1 MGRLQDKV
9 CIITGAASGIGRA
22 SAEMFAREGACVVV
36 VDIRGDAA
44 QQVVDGITALG
55 GRATALMT
63 DVGEEEQL
71 RILIDTTV
79 DRFGRI
85 DVLFNN
91 ALMTNPQLAQR
102 DGDLLSYD
110 PQVLYATMRVNVL
123 GGVLASK
130 LAIPHMLARGGG
142 SIIFTSS
149 GSSLGGDV
157 TAYSYGASKA
167 ALNWFVQAFA
177 ATFGKRGIRSNAI
190 LPGPTQTPSKM
201 AWSTPEM
208 DAGFM
213 EVLNSPRLGMPD
225 DIAAMAVFLASDE
238 SKFVNGTLCRVDG
251 GMSCTVPF
259 INVTRKAV
267 TAAAAPKVAATG
279 SSSDAISR

>member
-1 MGRLQDKV
+1 MNRLQNKV
-9 CIITGAASGIGRA
+9 CIITGAGSGIGRA
-22 SAEMFAREGACVVV
+22 SAEMFGREGAIVVV
-36 VDIRGDAA
+36 TDIRADAA
-44 QQVVDGITALG
+44 EEVARGIVAAG
-55 GRATALMT
+55 GRAMPLAV

-71 RILIDTTV
+71 RHMIDTAV
-79 DRFGRI
+79 QSFGRI

-91 ALMTNPQLAQR
+91 ALLTNPEPSMR
-102 DGDLLSYD
+102 DRDLLNYD
-110 PQVLYATMRVNVL
+110 PKVLYATMRVNVV

-130 LAIPHMLARGGG
+130 YAIPHMLESGGG

-190 LPGPTQTPSKM
+190 LPGPTQTPSMM

-213 EVLNSPRLGMPD
+213 EVLNSPRLGLPD
-225 DIAAMAVFLASDE
+225 DMAAMAVFLASDE
-238 SKFVNGTLCRVDG
+238 SRFVNGALYRVDG

-259 INVTRKAV
+259 VSVTRKAI
-267 TAAAAPKVAATG
+267 AARAKP
-279 SSSDAISR
+279 

>member
-1 MGRLQDKV
+1 
-9 CIITGAASGIGRA
+9 
-22 SAEMFAREGACVVV
+22 
-36 VDIRGDAA
+36 
-44 QQVVDGITALG
+44 
-55 GRATALMT
+55 
-63 DVGEEEQL
+63 VGEEEQL
-71 RILIDTTV
+71 RSMVDTTIGK
-79 DRFGRI
+79 FGRI

-91 ALMTNPQLAQR
+91 ALMTNPDPELR
-102 DGDLLSYD
+102 DRDLLDYD
-110 PQVLYATMRVNVL
+110 PRVLYATMRVNVV

-130 LAIPHMLARGGG
+130 LAIPHMLAQGGG

-201 AWSTPEM
+201 AWSTAEM
-208 DAGFM
+208 DEGFM
-213 EVLNSPRLGMPD
+213 EVLNAPRLGMPD
-225 DIAAMAVFLASDE
+225 DIASMAVFLASDE
-238 SKFVNGTLCRVDG
+238 SQFVNGALYRVDG

-259 INVTRKAV
+259 ISVTRKAL
-267 TAAAAPKVAATG
+267 ATH
-279 SSSDAISR
+279 R

>member
-1 MGRLQDKV
+1 MTRLQDKV
-9 CIITGAASGIGRA
+9 CIITGAGSGIGRA
-22 SAEMFAREGACVVV
+22 SAEMFAREGAVVV
-36 VDIRGDAA
+36 VADIRASAA
-44 QQVVDGITALG
+44 EEVAQGILAVG
-55 GRATALMT
+55 GRAAAFAV
-63 DVGEEEQL
+63 DVGEEDQL
-71 RILIDTTV
+71 RAMV
-79 DRFGRI
+79 DMTIGQYGCI

-91 ALMTNPQLAQR
+91 ALMTTSDPSLR
-102 DGDLLSYD
+102 ESDLLHYD
-110 PQVLYATMRVNVL
+110 PRVFYATMRVNVL

-130 LAIPHMLARGGG
+130 LAIPHMLEKGGG

-177 ATFGKRGIRSNAI
+177 ATFGKSGIRSNAI

-201 AWSTPEM
+201 AWSTAEM

-213 EVLNSPRLGMPD
+213 DVLNSPRLGLPD
-225 DIAAMAVFLASDE
+225 DMASLAVFLASDE
-238 SKFVNGTLCRVDG
+238 SRFVNGALYRVDG

-259 INVTRKAV
+259 ISVTRKL
-267 TAAAAPKVAATG
+267 VAGG
-279 SSSDAISR
+279 SKPSAK

>member
-9 CIITGAASGIGRA
+9 CIITGAGSGIGRA
-22 SAEMFAREGACVVV
+22 SAEMFAREGAIVVV
-36 VDIRGDAA
+36 ADIRADPG
-44 QQVVDGITALG
+44 QQVVDGIAAAG
-55 GRATALMT
+55 GRAMALT
-63 DVGEEEQL
+63 IDVGEEEQL
-71 RILIDTTV
+71 RSMVDTTIGK
-79 DRFGRI
+79 FGRI

-91 ALMTNPQLAQR
+91 ALMTNPDPDLR
-102 DGDLLSYD
+102 DRDLLDYD
-110 PQVLYATMRVNVL
+110 PRVLYATMRVNVV

-130 LAIPHMLARGGG
+130 LAIPHMLLQGGG

-177 ATFGKRGIRSNAI
+177 ATFGKQGIRSNAI
-190 LPGPTQTPSKM
+190 LPGPTQTPSKI

-208 DAGFM
+208 DEGFM

-225 DIAAMAVFLASDE
+225 DIASMAVFLASDE
-238 SKFVNGTLCRVDG
+238 SQFVNGVLYRVDG

-267 TAAAAPKVAATG
+267 AA
-279 SSSDAISR
+279 RR